1 MRNSFFF
8 ITLLTGIVQSI
19 AQAPSLPVDLRQ
31 HNLTEFNSSLLSP
44 VFSLDRNQPRS
55 VALWSRW
62 QWQTIDGDPTTILLN
77 YTQKFTP
84 EMAGGLG
91 VFQHNTGV
99 FLNRGG
105 VLNYAYALELSP
117 GIQLAAGLNLF
128 GYQRQ
133 LADDRFQINPDII
146 FPQFGESNDFIVQL
160 APSFRF
166 QFGQFSLGM
175 VVENL
180 IDYNLSANES
190 QVSANGNI
198 FMGLAGYRIPV
209 NLFADSGS
217 SFLQPTLY
225 VKRLPDFDNQVG
237 ITTLFSTPRF
247 WAQAG
252 FNSFYGVSG
261 GIGGRFFKKFSI
273 GALIEYGTQSD
284 LRDQDPS
291 FELVT
296 AYTFGPQTMRKKISG
311 FEEKDEQEVLVDAIP
326 VPEEKDIPDT
336 EQVESEALKE
346 AAALAAAEKVRD
358 SLAKIEET
366 KAILKQQLNRRKQRD
381 SIRAV
386 EKRQAEMLAAQKK
399 QRRLDSVAA
408 ARWEQAQKDRAQRV
422 QDSLREREAELAEA
436 ARKKV
441 ETLKTAEKREIV
453 TPREGEKYEEAVNEE
468 GLEPGYYLIAN
479 VFGTKRYYEAFMKT
493 LRDKGLNPKSFYRAS
508 RKFNYVYLGR
518 YNTIREARQA
528 RDSKFNGR
536 YTDKTWIFRVVEK

>member
-1 MRNSFFF
+1 MRNSILF
-8 ITLLTGIVQSI
+8 ISLLSGIVLSV
-19 AQAPSLPVDLRQ
+19 AQAPSLPVDIRQ
-31 HNLTEFNSSLLSP
+31 HNLTEYNSSLLSP

-55 VALWSRW
+55 VALWARW
-62 QWQTIDGDPTTILLN
+62 QWQNVDADPTTVFLN
-77 YTQKFTP
+77 YTQKINP

-117 GIQLAAGLNLF
+117 GIQLAAGFNLF

-133 LADDRFQINPDII
+133 LADDRFQLNPDIN

-180 IDYNLSANES
+180 IDYNLSSSES
-190 QVSANGNI
+190 QVSSNGNI
-198 FMGLAGYRIPV
+198 FMGLAAYRIPI
-209 NLFADSGS
+209 NLFPDSGS
-217 SFLQPTLY
+217 SYLQPTLY
-225 VKRLPDFDNQVG
+225 VKRLPDFENQVG
-237 ITTLFSTPRF
+237 ITTLFSTPKF

-273 GALIEYGTQSD
+273 GALIEYGTQSE
-284 LRDQDPS
+284 LSGQDPS
-291 FELVT
+291 FEVVT
-296 AYTFGPQTMRKKISG
+296 AYNFGPQILRKKVVG
-311 FEEKDEQEVLVDAIP
+311 FEAEKEQEVLVDALP
-326 VPEEKDIPDT
+326 VPEVEDVPETK
-336 EQVESEALKE
+336 QVESDAAKEE
-346 AAALAAAEKVRD
+346 AARAAAKKVQD

-366 KAILKQQLNRRKQRD
+366 KAILKEQLKRRKQRD
-381 SIRAV
+381 SLRAI
-386 EKRQAEMLAAQKK
+386 EKRKEELLAAQKK
-399 QRRLDSVAA
+399 KRRLDSIAT
-408 ARWEQAQKDRAQRV
+408 ARWEQARKDRAQRV

-441 ETLKTAEKREIV
+441 ETLKTAQKREKV
-453 TPREGEKYEEAVNEE
+453 TPREGEKYEEVVNQE

-508 RKFNYVYLGR
+508 RKYNYVYLGR
-518 YNTIREARQA
+518 YNSIREARQA
-528 RDSKFNGR
+528 RDSQLNGR
-536 YTDKTWIFRVVEK
+536 YTGKTWIFRVVQK

>member
-441 ETLKTAEKREIV
+441 ETLKTAEKREKV

-528 RDSKFNGR
+528 RDSKLNGR